1 MKSIKF
7 YCLALCAVALL
18 GLQTPVKAQ
27 AQTQEDTVQYT
38 KPSWYFGVAG
48 GGNFNFYRGT
58 TQELKAGRI
67 VPKAFHDGNGVGL
80 FIAPLI
86 EYRPANSQWGV
97 MLQAGYDNRSGA
109 WDRVTTP
116 CNRPADLS
124 TNLSYWTVEP
134 SLRFAPFK
142 KNFYLYAGPRFAFN
156 SAKAYTYHMGLN
168 PAVVG
173 QMPAAVEKDDF
184 TAVRSS
190 LISMQVGAGL
200 DIPLSSQSHR
210 TQWVLAPF
218 VSFQPYFG
226 QDPRT
231 IESMNIT
238 TLRVG
243 AALKL
248 GRGHRIVRPVED
260 VVIVPVAVVALPE
273 ITFIVN
279 SPKNVADVSTVNETY
294 PLRNYIFFDLGS
306 SEIPSRY
313 VLLKKDQVV
322 TFKEDDLRMKT
333 PDNGSGRSN
342 RQMEVYY
349 NVLNILGNRMSS
361 DPSSTVLLVGSSLEG
376 DQDGLAMAGSVKT
389 YLVTVFDIAPERIT
403 IQGRIRP
410 VLASGNKNSTNDV
423 VLLNEGDRRV
433 SIESNSPSL
442 LKEFR
447 SEQSVVLVA
456 PLNSYVTFSVGKN
469 YKDLESW
476 SLVLTDDNG
485 MVQNFGPFTQESVSL
500 SGNALLG
507 NQRKGNFKVQL
518 IATTKSNV
526 VIEKKT
532 NIHVTQWMSSNE
544 TDGNRFSII
553 YGFNKSEALPMYRTY
568 LLDVVVPKIPMNGT
582 VVIQGYTDAIG
593 EEGYNQKL
601 SLARAND
608 VQSIL
613 QEGLDKAGRTDVKFV
628 TSGMGEDAKTAQF
641 KNKYPEERF
650 YNRTVI
656 IDLEQK

>member
-7 YCLALCAVALL
+7 YSLALCVAALSGVL
-18 GLQTPVKAQ
+18 TPAQ
-27 AQTQEDTVQYT
+27 AQAPQDTVQYS

-48 GGNFNFYRGT
+48 GANFNFYRGT
-58 TQELKAGRI
+58 TQELKASRI
-67 VPKAFHDGNGVGL
+67 VPRAFHDGNGVGL
-80 FIAPLI
+80 FVAPLI

-97 MLQAGYDNRSGA
+97 MLQGGYDNRSGA

-142 KNFYLYAGPRFAFN
+142 KNFYLYLGPRFAFL
-156 SAKAYTYHMGLN
+156 KDYAYTYQMGVN
-168 PAVVG
+168 STVVG
-173 QMPAAVEKDDF
+173 QIPVAEENGHL
-184 TAVRSS
+184 TAMHSS
-190 LISMQVGAGL
+190 LVSMQVGAGL

-231 IESMNIT
+231 IESLNIT

-248 GRGHRIVRPVED
+248 GRGHRIPTPIVSEVVAPV
-260 VVIVPVAVVALPE
+260 VVAALPE
-273 ITFIVN
+273 LTFIVN
-279 SPKNVADVSTVNETY
+279 SPKNVASKSSVNEIY
-294 PLRNYIFFDLGS
+294 PLRNYVFFDLGS

-313 VLLKKDQVV
+313 VLLKKNEVAN
-322 TFKEDDLRMKT
+322 FKEEDLRMKT
-333 PDNGSGRSN
+333 PDNGSGRSD
-342 RQMEVYY
+342 RQMEIYY
-349 NVLNILGNRMSS
+349 NVLNILGNRMIQ
-361 DPSSTVLLVGSSLEG
+361 DPSSAVLLVGSSLDGE
-376 DQDGLAMAGSVKT
+376 QDALAMAGSVKT
-389 YLVTVFDIAPERIT
+389 YLVTVFEIAPERIT
-403 IQGRIRP
+403 IQGRNRP
-410 VLASGNKNSTNDV
+410 VLPSGYNNGTREV
-423 VLLNEGDRRV
+423 VLVNEGDRRV

-442 LKEFR
+442 LREFQ

-456 PLNSYVTFSVGKN
+456 PLNSYVSFSVGKN
-469 YKDLESW
+469 YRELQSW
-476 SLVLTDDNG
+476 SLVITDEAG
-485 MVQNFGPFTQESVSL
+485 VVQHFGPYTQESVSL

-507 NQRKGNFKVQL
+507 NRDKGNFKVRM

-526 VIEKKT
+526 VIEKNT
-532 NIHVTQWMSSNE
+532 LMHVNQWMSNNE
-544 TDGNRFSII
+544 TDGYRYSII
-553 YGFNKSEALPMYRTY
+553 YGFNKAEALPMYRKY
-568 LLDVVVPKIPMNGT
+568 LLEVVVPKIPRNGT
-582 VVIQGYTDAIG
+582 VVIQGYTDVIG
-593 EEGYNQKL
+593 DVNYNQKL
-601 SLARAND
+601 SLARANN

-613 QEGLDKAGRTDVKFV
+613 EEGLKDVGRTDVTFV
-628 TSGMGEDAKTAQF
+628 TSGMGENAKTAQF

>member
-1 MKSIKF
+1 MKSLKI
-7 YCLALCAVALL
+7 YSLVLCTVALL
-18 GLQTPVKAQ
+18 GVQIPAQ
-27 AQTQEDTVQYT
+27 AQGQEDTVQYT
-38 KPSWYFGVAG
+38 RPSWYFGVAG

-67 VPKAFHDGNGVGL
+67 VPRAFHDGNGLGL

-86 EYRPANSQWGV
+86 EYRPANSQWGA

-124 TNLSYWTVEP
+124 TNLSYWTIEP

-142 KNFYLYAGPRFAFN
+142 KNFYLYAGPRFAFL
-156 SAKAYTYHMGLN
+156 KDYAYTYQMGVN
-168 PAVVG
+168 STVVG
-173 QMPAAVEKDDF
+173 QIPVAEENGHL
-184 TAVRSS
+184 TAMHSS
-190 LISMQVGAGL
+190 LISMQIGAGL
-200 DIPLSSQSHR
+200 DIPLTSQSHR
-210 TQWVLAPF
+210 TQLVLAPF

-231 IESMNIT
+231 IESLNIT

-248 GRGHRIVRPVED
+248 GRGHRIVRPVEE
-260 VVIVPVAVVALPE
+260 VVMVPVVVAALPDL
-273 ITFIVN
+273 TFTVN
-279 SPKNVADVSTVNETY
+279 SPKNVAAKSSINEIY
-294 PLRNYIFFDLGS
+294 PLRNYVFFDLGS
-306 SEIPSRY
+306 SKIPSRY
-313 VLLKKDQVV
+313 VLLKKDQVAN
-322 TFKEDDLRMKT
+322 FKEEDMKQKT
-333 PDNGSGRSN
+333 PENGSGRSE

-349 NVLNILGNRMSS
+349 NILNILGDRMSK
-361 DPSSTVLLVGSSLEG
+361 DPSTTVLLVGSSLDGE
-376 DQDGLAMAGSVKT
+376 QDGLAMAESVKT

-403 IQGRIRP
+403 IQGRNRP
-410 VLASGNKNSTNDV
+410 LLPSGHKNGTNDV
-423 VLLNEGDRRV
+423 ILVNEGDRRV

-442 LKEFR
+442 LMEFQ
-447 SEQSVVLVA
+447 SEQIVGMVA
-456 PLNSYVTFSVGKN
+456 PLDSYVTFSIGKN
-469 YKDLESW
+469 YREFQSW
-476 SLVLTDDNG
+476 SLVLTDDAG
-485 MVQNFGPFTQESVSL
+485 QVQNFGPYTQESVSL

-507 NQRKGNFKVQL
+507 NRPKGNFKVQM
-518 IATTKSNV
+518 IATTKSNQ

-532 NIHVTQWMSSNE
+532 QMHVTQWMSSNNSN
-544 TDGNRFSII
+544 GNRYSII
-553 YGFNKSEALPMYRTY
+553 YGFNKSEALPMYRDY
-568 LLDVVVPKIPMNGT
+568 LLEVVVPKIPTNGI

-593 EEGYNQKL
+593 AEGYNQKL
-601 SLARAND
+601 SLARANN

-613 QEGLDKAGRTDVKFV
+613 EEGLKKAGRADVKFEV
-628 TSGMGEDAKTAQF
+628 TGLGEDAKTAQF